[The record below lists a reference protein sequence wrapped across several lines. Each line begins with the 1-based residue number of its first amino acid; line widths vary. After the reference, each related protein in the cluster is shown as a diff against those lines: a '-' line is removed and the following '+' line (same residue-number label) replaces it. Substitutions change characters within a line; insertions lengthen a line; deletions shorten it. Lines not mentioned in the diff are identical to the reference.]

1 MRVQPE
7 ILLLGLGNI
16 LLGDEGLGI
25 RALEKLQEGY
35 GLPDTI
41 QVLDGGVLGLELLAY
56 AEGITK
62 WLIIDALQT
71 GQAPGTIVRLTGAEV
86 PAALALK
93 LSMHQVGFQE
103 VLALCQLRGTMPSD
117 LVVWGIEP
125 AVLASGVRLSE
136 TVVAHLEEL
145 VEKVVTELEGW
156 GMKIDSKKER
166 VLR

>member
-1 MRVQPE
+1 MVRPE
-7 ILLLGLGNI
+7 ILVLGLGNI

-25 RALEKLQEGY
+25 RALEQLQERY
-35 GLPDTI
+35 CLPETI
-41 QVLDGGVLGLELLAY
+41 QSLDGGVLGLELLAY
-56 AEGITK
+56 AEGMTK
-62 WLIIDALQT
+62 WLIIDAVQT
-71 GQAPGTIVRLTGAEV
+71 GQAPGTVVRLAGAEV

-93 LSMHQVGFQE
+93 ISMHQVGFQE

-136 TVVAHLEEL
+136 AVAVHLEEL
-145 VEKVVTELEGW
+145 VERVVTELEGW

>member
-1 MRVQPE
+1 MVRPE
-7 ILLLGLGNI
+7 ILVLGLGNI

-25 RALEKLQEGY
+25 RALEQLEKCY
-35 GLPDTI
+35 YLPDTI

-56 AEGITK
+56 AEGMTK
-62 WLIIDALQT
+62 WLIIDAVQT
-71 GQAPGTIVRLTGAEV
+71 GQAPGTIVRLAGAEV

-136 TVVAHLEEL
+136 AVAVHLEEL
-145 VEKVVTELEGW
+145 VERVVTELEGW